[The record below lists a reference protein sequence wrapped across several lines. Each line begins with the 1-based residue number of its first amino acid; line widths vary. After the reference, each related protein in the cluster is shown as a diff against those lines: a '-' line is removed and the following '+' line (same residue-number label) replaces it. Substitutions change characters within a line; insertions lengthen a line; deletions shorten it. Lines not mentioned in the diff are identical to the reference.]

1 MKPFPTAAWPKTRAL
16 LLLPVVLC
24 LQALL
29 LFHNLDLLPAW
40 GDEVFTLQTVAHPI
54 HEIVPILQRDIHPP
68 VYYFV
73 LHWWAQLPLPW
84 TGIAALRAFSALTAL
99 LCTWMFDR
107 LWLRRWR
114 WDRRLLALALFAFS
128 PCLLLYGRMARSYGM
143 QAAVAMLAISLLWRW
158 MFHPRESVN
167 RVPPAFAAVVLL
179 LYTHYLPGLA
189 ILSAFSL
196 AAWKRLGPARVAW
209 FVAAAALAYAP
220 WIVTLAGAMAGWGR
234 ATGFQSHY
242 ALAGSMAIEQVL
254 KIGFGLISMTIG
266 ESFSPLALPAVP
278 IALWM
283 AWRGCRIRTLGRP
296 LWPLIS
302 LAAAAGYA
310 GAARWVT
317 WPFVAARLLW
327 LLPFLTLAV
336 AIGLTRGRHPFRHL
350 ATAAILVSFAS
361 SAFFYFRRENFVNL
375 GYVAP
380 VREIAVRIRAEGSAR
395 DLVLVDGYNADANA
409 LRLYLG
415 NGVAFFSVMAD
426 TAVGAG
432 AAAPAAQAVW
442 VVRNTRDVSPGR
454 LVSAVEAEACR
465 NRASSQTLYDPYAA
479 WQRRALRLVTGAEA
493 PEYFYQVTVCR

>member
-1 MKPFPTAAWPKTRAL
+1 
-16 LLLPVVLC
+16 
-24 LQALL
+24 
-29 LFHNLDLLPAW
+29 
-40 GDEVFTLQTVAHPI
+40 
-54 HEIVPILQRDIHPP
+54 
-68 VYYFV
+68 
-73 LHWWAQLPLPW
+73 
-84 TGIAALRAFSALTAL
+84 
-99 LCTWMFDR
+99 
-107 LWLRRWR
+107 
-114 WDRRLLALALFAFS
+114 
-128 PCLLLYGRMARSYGM
+128 
-143 QAAVAMLAISLLWRW
+143 MLAIFLLWRW
-158 MFHPRESVN
+158 MCNSREPSMQ
-167 RVPPAFAAVVLL
+167 RALPAFAAVVLL

-189 ILSAFSL
+189 IVAAFSL

-209 FVAAAALAYAP
+209 FVVAVAVAYAP

-234 ATGFQSHY
+234 AQAFQSHY
-242 ALAGSMAIEQVL
+242 ALARSMAIEQVL

-266 ESFSPLALPAVP
+266 ECFSWLALPAVP

-283 AWRGCRIRTLGRP
+283 AWRGCRIRTLGQP
-296 LWPLIS
+296 LVPLIS
-302 LAAAAGYA
+302 QAAAAGYI

-336 AIGLTRGRHPFRHL
+336 AIGIARGHHPIRHF
-350 ATAAILVSFAS
+350 AAAAILVSFAS
-361 SAFFYFRRENFVNL
+361 SALFYFRRENFVNL

-454 LVSAVEAEACR
+454 LVSAVEGEACR
-465 NRASSQTLYDPYAA
+465 NRAREQALYDPYAA
-479 WQRRALRLVTGAEA
+479 WERLALRLVTGAEA